1 MPSSGSSR
9 RRGSTR
15 RAVGTV
21 ATTTEL
27 RVKKGLALVAA
38 VVLAVVLA
46 ELLCRAD
53 LAAKRH
59 RALAGRDPDSLA
71 TTAIHDGRL
80 YGMKPDPRRQI
91 NSNGFRDLER
101 QVEKAPG
108 TYRIAVIGDSVSV
121 QQEIPFEQLWWR
133 RLQRGLDRR
142 FGAGR
147 VELASF
153 AVTGYGTGQQLVLL
167 REMVLRFSPDALLWQ
182 FHLNDAMDP
191 FIDGPD
197 GGLGIYYTRPRSC
210 LVLDLH
216 KLWTRLRRSAV
227 VRREGLGNLPI
238 ELRVQVGEWR
248 HTTAMLETVRDVAR
262 ARGTDVFVFA
272 LPTWPAGTVW
282 GDEPE
287 EARAVY
293 QRLVERFED
302 LGFETLDLLPA
313 LQRADPAATRAVPS
327 DSWHPGPAGHRII
340 ASELAEW
347 LAPRLE
353 RRLETDGG

>member
-1 MPSSGSSR
+1 M
-9 RRGSTR
+9 
-15 RAVGTV
+15 

-38 VVLAVVLA
+38 VVLAVLLA

-59 RALAGRDPDSLA
+59 RALGGRDPDSLA

-80 YGMKPDPRRQI
+80 YGMRPDPRHQI
-91 NSNGFRDLER
+91 DSSGFRDLER
-101 QVEKAPG
+101 QVEKTAG

-133 RLQRGLDRR
+133 RLQRGLDRE

-147 VELASF
+147 VEVANF

-167 REMVLRFSPDALLWQ
+167 REEVLRFSPDALLWQ

-210 LVLDLH
+210 LALDLH
-216 KLWTRLRRSAV
+216 KLWTRLRRSVV
-227 VRREGLGNLPI
+227 VRRDGLGDLPI
-238 ELRVQVGEWR
+238 ELRVQVGEWQR
-248 HTTAMLETVRDVAR
+248 MTSMFEDVRNLAR
-262 ARGTDVFVFA
+262 AHGTAVFVFV
-272 LPTWPAGTVW
+272 LPTWPAGT
-282 GDEPE
+282 DREEEPE
-287 EARAVY
+287 HLRAVY
-293 QRLVERFED
+293 RRLVGRFEN
-302 LGFETLDLLPA
+302 LGFETLDLFPA
-313 LQRADPAATRAVPS
+313 LAQTDPASTRAAPS
-327 DSWHPGPAGHRII
+327 DAWHPGPAGHRAI
-340 ASELAEW
+340 ADEVSKW
-347 LAPRLE
+347 LAPRL
-353 RRLETDGG
+353 RRELKLQS